1 MSDGQEVGQVYDGL
15 AETYDGVHVDAK
27 SLAENAYVSK
37 QLRALVRH
45 GDRVAD
51 LGCGTGLML
60 ELCPVDAE
68 HYVGLDVSAKMLARA
83 QEKFPRHAFHRA
95 DIQEPHPALPE
106 GSLDVVVSLFGSPA
120 YCDPERVKAQVWR
133 MLKPGG
139 RYFLMF
145 CGARYP
151 RRSTYVSRH
160 LDLMTTRTAAELRRV
175 FHPAVVRGMSG
186 AVDALPA
193 RAPLSLASGLLRLES
208 VTLGQLA
215 PDLFFFLNVSGQRPA
230 AG

>member
-1 MSDGQEVGQVYDGL
+1 MTDGPDVGQVYDGL
-15 AETYDGVHVDAK
+15 ADQYDGVHVDAK
-27 SLAENAYVSK
+27 SLAENAYVAE
-37 QLRALVRH
+37 QLRALIRP

-60 ELCPVDAE
+60 ELCPVDAG
-68 HYVGLDVSAKMLARA
+68 HYVGLDVSAKMLSRARG
-83 QEKFPRHAFHRA
+83 KFPRHAFHQA
-95 DIQEPHPALPE
+95 DIQRPHAALPD
-106 GSLDVVVSLFGSPA
+106 GGLDVVVSLFGSPA
-120 YCDPERVKAQVWR
+120 YCDAARVKAQVWR

-139 RYFLMF
+139 RFFLMF
-145 CGARYP
+145 CGVRYP

-160 LDLMTTRTAAELRRV
+160 LDLMTTRSAEELRRV

-193 RAPLSLASGLLRLES
+193 RAPPWLASGLLRLES
-208 VTLGQLA
+208 ATLGRVA
-215 PDLFFFLNVSGQRPA
+215 PDVFFFLNVSGQRPA